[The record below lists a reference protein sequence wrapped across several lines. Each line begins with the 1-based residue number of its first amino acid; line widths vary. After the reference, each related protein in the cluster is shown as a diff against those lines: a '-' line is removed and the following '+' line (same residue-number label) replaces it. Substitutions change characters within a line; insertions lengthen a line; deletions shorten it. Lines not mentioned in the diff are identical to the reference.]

1 MKVTGPKDTKSTSKT
16 AKTGKSSSASKQA
29 GASGA
34 SFGSFLV
41 DTASEAEGNA
51 AAKSISRL
59 EGLISIQAE
68 QDPAE
73 KGRQSR
79 MRQRAH
85 DLLDSLE
92 SIKMALLNGN
102 LRVSHL
108 ENITNIVAG
117 NRERIDDPELTYLLD
132 EIDLRAQVELAKL
145 EAAKQAVLKQMS
157 LA

>member
-1 MKVTGPKDTKSTSKT
+1 MKVTGPSDTKSTSKT
-16 AKTGKSSSASKQA
+16 AKSGKSSPASKQS

-79 MRQRAH
+79 MRQRGH
-85 DLLDSLE
+85 DVLNALE
-92 SIKMALLNGN
+92 NIKMALLNGN

-108 ENITNIVAG
+108 ENITNIVAV

-145 EAAKQAVLKQMS
+145 EAAKQAVIKQM
-157 LA
+157 AMA